1 MKNTAEKDRQT
12 QVLAVFALINVLM
25 EPGWKDMDRIVR
37 SMKIRG
43 FNRCDRTI
51 RRLFRV
57 LKKVGVNILVDRR
70 SLPYTYKV
78 SRTKPFV
85 R

>member
-25 EPGWKDMDRIVR
+25 ETGWKDMDQIVK
-37 SMKIRG
+37 SMKSRG
-43 FNRCDRTI
+43 YDRRHRTI

-57 LKKVGVNILVDRR
+57 LKKVGVNVLVNKDAV
-70 SLPYTYKV
+70 PYTYKI
-78 SRTKPFV
+78 SRTRPFV

>member
-25 EPGWKDMDRIVR
+25 VPGWKDMDQIVKA
-37 SMKIRG
+37 MKSRG
-43 FNRCDRTI
+43 YDRCHRTI

-57 LKKVGVNILVDRR
+57 LKKVGVNVLVNRETT
-70 SLPYTYKV
+70 PYTYKI

-85 R
+85 